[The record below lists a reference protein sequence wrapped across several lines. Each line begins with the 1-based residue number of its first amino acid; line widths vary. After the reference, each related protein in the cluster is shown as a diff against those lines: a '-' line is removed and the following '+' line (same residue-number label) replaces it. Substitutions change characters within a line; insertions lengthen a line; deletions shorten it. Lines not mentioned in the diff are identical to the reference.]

1 RFRLLRG
8 GARTVLP
15 RQQTLRAVVDWSWDL
30 LDEDE
35 RTVLRRLSVFAGGCA
50 LSEAEAV
57 CGGDTGPDGTAVRD
71 GTGGPD
77 VFTALAALVDKS
89 LVVAAPGDGGGM
101 RYRLLETVADYAAER
116 LDAAGERAATE
127 LRHLRVYRELARVGE
142 PDLRRAGSA
151 VRLAQFDSELGN
163 FRRALRTAVDRGEE
177 QDGICLVLSL
187 GWYWQLRSYAT
198 DARIWAPAVAALGPD
213 PFARPVRCADP
224 VPARSTATPPPW
236 PEPEL
241 WEARRGVRLTALA
254 AGGADGM
261 AMNNPEAVERL
272 RRIVA
277 AYTPGLPQLCR
288 QPAAMWYFCRL
299 ITGGYP
305 GLDQTADAIVADC
318 ERHHARGTA
327 DDWDLAFVLLMRARL
342 RGHNTGPQD
351 GGAAPPPPDDQDHD
365 HDHDADLALAL
376 FESTGDDWG
385 IAESHAAR
393 GEHHEWRGRDDEA
406 AADYAAALRVFARTG
421 SPAQTSVYRAR
432 LVFLRLRTVAEGPE
446 REAAE
451 AELLNAA
458 RESRRETEDAD
469 FLGVPHMLLARHY
482 GDTGRTGL
490 ARAELD
496 SMERRLSTDASQL
509 FRGLLGGMRAWLDC
523 RDGEYAR
530 ARARIREA
538 VRHFE
543 GLGHFTTRQTAD
555 LFLCAAWAMAHL
567 GDAAD
572 GARLLAAYDGTGRN
586 PRGGTIGF
594 QPFHDER
601 RTRRAAEDAVVA
613 ALGDDGW
620 RRAYRRGE
628 ELTIPEAAR
637 LI

>member
-1 RFRLLRG
+1 
-8 GARTVLP
+8 
-15 RQQTLRAVVDWSWDL
+15 TLRAVVDWSWDL
-30 LDEDE
+30 LDQDE
-35 RTVLRRLSVFAGGCA
+35 RTVLRRLSVFAGGCDLA
-50 LSEAEAV
+50 EAEAV
-57 CGGDTGPDGTAVRD
+57 CGGRDTGPDGVLGDHSDGPDGTD

-77 VFTALAALVDKS
+77 VFAALAALVDKS
-89 LVVAAPGDGGGM
+89 LVVAAPGERDGATM

-127 LRHLRVYRELARVGE
+127 LRHLLAYRELARVGE
-142 PDLRRAGSA
+142 PDLRRTGSA
-151 VRLAQFDSELGN
+151 VRLAQFDTELGN

-177 QDGICLVLSL
+177 QEGICLVLAL
-187 GWYWQLRSYAT
+187 GWYWQLRSHAT
-198 DARIWAPAVAALGPD
+198 DARLWAPAVAALGPD
-213 PFARPVRCADP
+213 PFERPVRRADP
-224 VPARSTATPPPW
+224 VVTRSTATPPPW

-261 AMNNPEAVERL
+261 AMNNPEAVDRL

-277 AYTPGLPQLCR
+277 AYAPGLPQLCR

-342 RGHNTGPQD
+342 RGHNAGPPED
-351 GGAAPPPPDDQDHD
+351 GAAPPPPADLDR
-365 HDHDADLALAL
+365 DAELALAL

-385 IAESHAAR
+385 IAESYAAR

-451 AELLNAA
+451 AELLHAA

-469 FLGVPHMLLARHY
+469 FLGIPHMLLARHY
-482 GDTGRTGL
+482 GATGRTGL

-523 RDGEYAR
+523 LDGEYAT
-530 ARARIREA
+530 ARARIRQA
-538 VRHFE
+538 IRHFE

-572 GARLLAAYDGTGRN
+572 GARLLAVYDGTGRN

-601 RTRRAAEDAVVA
+601 RTRRTAQEAVVA
-613 ALGDDGW
+613 ALGDEGR

-628 ELTIPEAAR
+628 ELSIAEAVR